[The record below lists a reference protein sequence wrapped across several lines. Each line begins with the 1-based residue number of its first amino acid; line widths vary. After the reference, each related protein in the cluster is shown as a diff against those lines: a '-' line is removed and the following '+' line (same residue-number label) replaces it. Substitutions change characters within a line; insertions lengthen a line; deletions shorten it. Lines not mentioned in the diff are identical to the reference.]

1 MYNSEE
7 EEEYISIFDNS
18 NNIHEITLN
27 ENLFN
32 ILTSDFNNSKVLS
45 PIRYN
50 INKINDIKVIKEP
63 NVSELTEEEFKVIQ
77 KSHCILDKQYE
88 ICSREMMNRNKK
100 ENRTYIPRKNQ
111 NYNNKYYNSQYRN
124 NFQYNEEER
133 TMCSK
138 KRYRSYN
145 QY

>member
-63 NVSELTEEEFKVIQ
+63 NVSELTEEECKVIQ

-111 NYNNKYYNSQYRN
+111 NYNNQYYNSQYRN

>member
-88 ICSREMMNRNKK
+88 ICSREMMNRKKK

-111 NYNNKYYNSQYRN
+111 NYNNQYYNRQYRN
-124 NFQYNEEER
+124 NCQYNEEER

>member
-1 MYNSEE
+1 MYNSDE

>member
-27 ENLFN
+27 ENLFS

-45 PIRYN
+45 PICYN

>member
-63 NVSELTEEEFKVIQ
+63 NVSINKHLGYYTGQVER
-77 KSHCILDKQYE
+77 ILDN
-88 ICSREMMNRNKK
+88 I
-100 ENRTYIPRKNQ
+100 NQ
-111 NYNNKYYNSQYRN
+111 AYNDI
-124 NFQYNEEER
+124 
-133 TMCSK
+133 
-138 KRYRSYN
+138 KRYYLFIN
-145 QY
+145 INNIFPII